1 MKSLVFPA
9 TSSTSAQRLDPHLQQ
24 LRGVDF
30 GPREFFTDVTMP
42 SIKIFAGLLV
52 LVASAVLLLF
62 SLNSEPEPPA
72 IADAA
77 SKDVTLDLNATPKEF
92 EPTILNRSEKPN
104 EAALPGMVWIPGG
117 EFSMGSDSA
126 SESICSLPGVT
137 KDAVPIHRVY
147 VDGFWMDESE
157 VTNRQF
163 SQFVTATGYIT
174 VAERKPTKEEFPTA
188 PPENLIAGSTVF
200 TPTKQSV
207 PLNNYFQWWSYIG
220 GTDWRHPTG
229 PDSTIEGRENY
240 PVVQIAFEDAE
251 AYAKWAGK
259 RLPTEAEWEFAARG
273 GRAGDLY
280 AWGNDLQPDGK
291 FLANIYQG
299 DFPVEGKDT
308 GADGFQG
315 IAPVKQYAPN
325 PFGLYDVGGNVW
337 EWTRDWYRHDYY
349 LTLAR
354 IGEVS
359 KNPQGP
365 EAPFD
370 PAEPTEKKRVHRG
383 GSFLCTDLYCT
394 RYMVGTR
401 GKGEVRTASN
411 HVGFRCVKDVKPI
424 KP

>member
-1 MKSLVFPA
+1 MP
-9 TSSTSAQRLDPHLQQ
+9 RLQ
-24 LRGVDF
+24 
-30 GPREFFTDVTMP
+30 
-42 SIKIFAGLLV
+42 IFAGLAV
-52 LVASAVLLLF
+52 LVASLGLF
-62 SLNSEPEPPA
+62 VFALNSQPEVSSLEVAAPGEAASADNVGRNGFGPTIQNPDAPPLPEPPA
-72 IADAA
+72 
-77 SKDVTLDLNATPKEF
+77 
-92 EPTILNRSEKPN
+92 
-104 EAALPGMVWIPGG
+104 GMAWIPGG
-117 EFSMGSDSA
+117 EFSMGSDSSA
-126 SESICSLPGVT
+126 ESICSQPGVT
-137 KDAVPIHRVY
+137 RDAVPIHRVY
-147 VDGFWMDESE
+147 VDGFWMDQTE

-163 SQFVTATGYIT
+163 EEFVKATNYVT
-174 VAERKPTKEEFPTA
+174 VAERKPTQEEFPTA

-200 TPTKQSV
+200 SPTTESV
-207 PLNNYFQWWSYIG
+207 PLDNYFQWWSYIA

-229 PDSTIEGRENY
+229 PTSSIEGREDY

-273 GRAGDLY
+273 GRSGDLY
-280 AWGNDLQPDGK
+280 AWGNDLQPEGK
-291 FLANIYQG
+291 FQANIYQG
-299 DFPVEGKDT
+299 EFPVEGKDT

-349 LTLAR
+349 ETLAKT
-354 IGEVS
+354 GEVAR
-359 KNPQGP
+359 NPQGP
-365 EAPFD
+365 DVPFD

-411 HVGFRCVKDVKPI
+411 HVGFRCVKDAGI
-424 KP
+424 LESESSDE